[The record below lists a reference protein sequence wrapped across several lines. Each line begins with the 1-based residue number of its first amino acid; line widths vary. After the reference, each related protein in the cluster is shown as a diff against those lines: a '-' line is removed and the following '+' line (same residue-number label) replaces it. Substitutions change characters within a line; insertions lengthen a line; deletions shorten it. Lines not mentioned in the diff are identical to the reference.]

1 MKSRLHTFLEGIKIV
16 DLSRYLPGPLA
27 SLLLNDLGAEVIK
40 VEPPTGDG
48 LKQVGPHFDD
58 GRPAW
63 HASVNAGKKFM
74 TVDFRLESDKLAL
87 HDLIAT
93 ADVLIESFRPGV
105 MASIGFDLQALRE
118 KHPALIIV
126 SLSGYGQSGPLEQ
139 AAGHDNN
146 YLSTAGFLAGVGS
159 SKMLPSLIFP
169 PLADCLGSMFAM
181 STILGA
187 IHARHKD
194 GQGCYIDIALADVV
208 SPLMVFDLAGLG
220 CSGSLPLRSEGLL
233 SGGWACYKIYQTLDG
248 REVALGAVEPKFWSA
263 FCVAGGRID
272 WVERQGE
279 ALPQVA
285 LINEVAAFFRNYS
298 LQEILNRFENI
309 DCCLTAVLQIQESVQ
324 SDYAR
329 ERGVVKRAIGHPG
342 YEAVFPAWINGV
354 PPDGRQPMSQLEGS
368 RQKDRR
374 SA

>member
-1 MKSRLHTFLEGIKIV
+1 
-16 DLSRYLPGPLA
+16 
-27 SLLLNDLGAEVIK
+27 
-40 VEPPTGDG
+40 
-48 LKQVGPHFDD
+48 
-58 GRPAW
+58 
-63 HASVNAGKKFM
+63 
-74 TVDFRLESDKLAL
+74 
-87 HDLIAT
+87 
-93 ADVLIESFRPGV
+93 
-105 MASIGFDLQALRE
+105 
-118 KHPALIIV
+118 
-126 SLSGYGQSGPLEQ
+126 
-139 AAGHDNN
+139 
-146 YLSTAGFLAGVGS
+146 
-159 SKMLPSLIFP
+159 
-169 PLADCLGSMFAM
+169 
-181 STILGA
+181 
-187 IHARHKD
+187 
-194 GQGCYIDIALADVV
+194 
-208 SPLMVFDLAGLG
+208 
-220 CSGSLPLRSEGLL
+220 
-233 SGGWACYKIYQTLDG
+233 LDG

>member
-1 MKSRLHTFLEGIKIV
+1 
-16 DLSRYLPGPLA
+16 LA

-63 HASVNAGKKFM
+63 HASVNAGKKLM

-105 MASIGFDLQALRE
+105 MASIGFDPQVLRE

-139 AAGHDNN
+139 AAGHDSN

-159 SKMLPSLIFP
+159 YKMVPSLIFP

-181 STILGA
+181 SSILGA

-208 SPLMVFDLAGLG
+208 SPLMSFDLAGLG
-220 CSGSLPLRSEGLL
+220 CSASLPMRSEGLL
-233 SGGWACYKIYQTLDG
+233 SGGWACYKIYQTIDDH
-248 REVALGAVEPKFWSA
+248 EIALGAVEPKFWSA
-263 FCVAGGRID
+263 FCTAAGRLDWID
-272 WVERQGE
+272 RQEE

-285 LINEVAAFFRNYS
+285 LKNEVSSFFQNYS
-298 LQEILNRFENI
+298 LKEILNRFENV
-309 DCCLTAVLQIQESVQ
+309 DCCLTAVLNIQQSVQ
-324 SDYAR
+324 SEYAC
-329 ERGVVKRAIGHPG
+329 ERGIVKRAHSHPG

-354 PPDGRQPMSQLEGS
+354 PPQGRQPMSSFDSNKALGLG
-368 RQKDRR
+368 
-374 SA
+374 